1 MIKLHYAP
9 LVLDG
14 DIPCY
19 DFERV
24 DQIREYFKVLV
35 SKVMVNG
42 QHGNYKDSEI
52 VYVFTWDALGVEDA
66 EVFVT
71 SKIYFIADLFSQS
84 HFFGF
89 DLIPVFYLQEYA
101 SYEEAYKVALDMKE
115 TSPLCYPKD

>member
-19 DFERV
+19 EFDEI
-24 DQIREYFKVLV
+24 DQIREYFEGLV

-42 QHGNYKDSEI
+42 QHGNYRDSEI
-52 VYVFTWDALGVEDA
+52 VYVFSYDAPGVNDE

-71 SKIYFIADLFSQS
+71 SKIYFIADLFTQVD
-84 HFFGF
+84 FFGF
-89 DLIPVFYLQEYA
+89 DLIPAFYLQEYA